1 VNGYGRGDEL
11 INVNVYVP
19 ETLSAR
25 ERKLLEEMN
34 GSESFVPS
42 ASARKSVFNK
52 FKKMFD

>member
-1 VNGYGRGDEL
+1 L

-19 ETLSAR
+19 ESLNEK
-25 ERKLLEEMN
+25 ERKWMEDMKQ
-34 GSESFVPS
+34 SENFVPS